1 HNFRGENMTEFE
13 KKELAEKF
21 DVNTLINYLED
32 NNNLV
37 VKFLFS
43 ENEHDFPL
51 EIFDI
56 LLREVQ
62 LLKKVCDDMEEW
74 KDLIKVYTNNIIS
87 VKEDMKLFYY
97 IQNGEIKSIPVS
109 NEIREKLENKVSL
122 CIDENLI

>member
-1 HNFRGENMTEFE
+1 MTELE
-13 KKELAEKF
+13 KKELCEKF

-62 LLKKVCDDMEEW
+62 LLKKVCDNMEEW
-74 KDLIKVYTNNIIS
+74 KDLIKVYTKNIIS
-87 VKEDMKLFYY
+87 VKEDLKLFFF
-97 IQNGEIKSIPVS
+97 IQNGEIISIPVS
-109 NEIREKLENKVSL
+109 DEVREKLENKVSL
-122 CIDENLI
+122 WIDESLI

>member
-1 HNFRGENMTEFE
+1 MTEFE
-13 KKELAEKF
+13 KKELSRNF
-21 DVNTLINYLED
+21 DVNALINYLED

-62 LLKKVCDDMEEW
+62 FLKKVCDDMKEW
-74 KDLIKVYTNNIIS
+74 KNLIKVYTNNIIS

-97 IQNGEIKSIPVS
+97 IQNGEIKNIPVS
-109 NEIREKLENKVSL
+109 PEVREKLENKVSL
-122 CIDENLI
+122 CINENLI

>member
-1 HNFRGENMTEFE
+1 MTEFE

-21 DVNTLINYLED
+21 DVNALINYLED

-62 LLKKVCDDMEEW
+62 LLKKVCDDMGEW

-109 NEIREKLENKVSL
+109 NELREKLENKVSL

>member
-1 HNFRGENMTEFE
+1 NLRGENMTELE
-13 KKELAEKF
+13 KKNLCEKF
-21 DVNTLINYLED
+21 DLNVLINYLEN

-43 ENEHDFPL
+43 DNEHDFPL

-62 LLKKVCDDMEEW
+62 LLKKVCDNMEEW
-74 KDLIKVYTNNIIS
+74 KNLIKVYTNNIIS

-97 IQNGEIKSIPVS
+97 IQNGKIKNIPVS
-109 NEIREKLENKVSL
+109 KEIREKLENKISL

>member
-1 HNFRGENMTEFE
+1 MTELE
-13 KKELAEKF
+13 KKNLCEKF
-21 DVNTLINYLED
+21 DLNVLINYLEN

-43 ENEHDFPL
+43 DNEHDFPL

-62 LLKKVCDDMEEW
+62 LLKKVCDNMEEW
-74 KDLIKVYTNNIIS
+74 KNLINVYTNNIIS

-97 IQNGEIKSIPVS
+97 IQNGKIKNIPVS
-109 NEIREKLENKVSL
+109 KEIREKLENKISL

>member
-1 HNFRGENMTEFE
+1 MTKLE
-13 KKELAEKF
+13 KKELSEKF
-21 DVNTLINYLED
+21 DVNALINYLED

-43 ENEHDFPL
+43 ENKHDFPL

-87 VKEDMKLFYY
+87 VKEDMNLFYY
-97 IQNGEIKSIPVS
+97 IQSGEIKNVPVS
-109 NEIREKLENKVSL
+109 GEIKEKLENKVSL
-122 CIDENLI
+122 YINENLI